1 LVKRP
6 SSSRGAPSNGD
17 AEKSANTNAM
27 FADMNNP
34 PTHNPSHKFLRNNA
48 NILTI
53 EQLHSNFNLAP

>member
-1 LVKRP
+1 
-6 SSSRGAPSNGD
+6 
-17 AEKSANTNAM
+17 M